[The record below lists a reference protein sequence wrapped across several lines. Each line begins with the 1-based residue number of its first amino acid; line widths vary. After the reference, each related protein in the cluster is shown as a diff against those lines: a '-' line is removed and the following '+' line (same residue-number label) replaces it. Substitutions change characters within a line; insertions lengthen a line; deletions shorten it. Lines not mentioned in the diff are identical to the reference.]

1 MAETIDAM
9 KRAEREM
16 MAVGI
21 FIVSLLRRVV
31 FAKEGVR
38 VKDKVNVGKVSEWR
52 GLVRKGTNFYFLM
65 GNEKKKWCV
74 SFQMGA
80 GARAYL

>member
-1 MAETIDAM
+1 MAAETREAM

-31 FAKEGVR
+31 FAKEGVGIR
-38 VKDKVNVGKVSEWR
+38 VKVMW
-52 GLVRKGTNFYFLM
+52 VR
-65 GNEKKKWCV
+65 
-74 SFQMGA
+74 
-80 GARAYL
+80 